1 MLRRLVI
8 NALYDWAKVIT
19 YVADA
24 LAPPCDNV
32 WRDRQRCLLRQRNYQ
47 QFIPAHNCHESH
59 AARPLP

>member
-8 NALYDWAKVIT
+8 NALYDWAKAIT

-32 WRDRQRCLLRQRNYQ
+32 WRQRRYRQYIL
-47 QFIPAHNCHESH
+47 AHNCHESH
-59 AARPLP
+59 DATRPLP